1 MDELKNITQEN
12 DNLFDEVDNQEQ
24 ESFEPTQEEDRTTDH
39 TYEDSDQDSTD
50 TTEETSENLYD
61 EDTEVEE
68 EESNDEQYTEGQ
80 YERFGTLNYLRN
92 MGYINDWEEDVR
104 NYSEDDLD
112 VFIQDRMDNMVNEK
126 LRGALQQLPDIVQ
139 QLNEFALSGGDVR
152 SFFSQIAQQNQQGI
166 VEGMDLSD
174 PYNQET
180 VVYNTLQSQGYPPEY
195 IQSQI
200 EFLKSSNNLQNH
212 ANVYYNQFIANR
224 KAQLNAMVQQQQQKE
239 YQARQAFAKQRQALD
254 SYVQSINE
262 VAGLPL
268 SLRDKKELTDYM
280 LTPAYTLEDGSTIT
294 QLQKDLYYDL
304 LQNKETALQLAL
316 LLKNRNSD
324 GSLNL
329 SSIKRQVETEVTNKT
344 KANLR
349 RQNRNT
355 PNSNSGKYPTYK
367 QKSLDSYF
375 D

>member
-1 MDELKNITQEN
+1 MDELDNITQEN
-12 DNLFDEVDNQEQ
+12 ENLFNEVDSQEQ
-24 ESFEPTQEEDRTTDH
+24 ESFEPTQEEDRSIAH
-39 TYEDSDQDSTD
+39 TYEDSETDDSDTD
-50 TTEETSENLYD
+50 EDASENLYD
-61 EDTEVEE
+61 GEQETEDD
-68 EESNDEQYTEGQ
+68 ESDYDYTDGQ
-80 YERFGTLNYLRN
+80 YERFGALNYLRN

-112 VFIQDRMDNMVNEK
+112 VFIQSKMDNMVNDR

-152 SFFSQIAQQNQQGI
+152 TFFSQIAQQNQQGI

-180 VVYNTLQSQGYPPEY
+180 VVYNTLQSQGYPQEY

-224 KAQLNAMVQQQQQKE
+224 REQLNAMVQYQQQQE
-239 YQARQAFAKQRQALD
+239 YQARQAFAQQRHALD

-262 VAGLPL
+262 VAGLSL

-304 LQNKETALQLAL
+304 IQNQETAIQLAL

-329 SSIKRQVETEVTNKT
+329 SSIKRQVETEITNKT

-355 PNSNSGKYPTYK
+355 PSSNSGKYPTYK

>member
-1 MDELKNITQEN
+1 MNKLENISQESE
-12 DNLFDEVDNQEQ
+12 NLFDEVDTQEQ
-24 ESFEPTQEEDRTTDH
+24 ETFESVQEEDRST
-39 TYEDSDQDSTD
+39 DSTYVD
-50 TTEETSENLYD
+50 ESESISN
-61 EDTEVEE
+61 EEE
-68 EESNDEQYTEGQ
+68 EESDNLYEEDQDSEEDEDTSEYTDGQ
-80 YERFGTLNYLRN
+80 YERFGALEYLRKQ
-92 MGYINDWEEDVR
+92 GYINDWDEDVR

-112 VFIQDRMDNMVNEK
+112 VFIQDRMDDMVNAK

-152 SFFSQIAQQNQQGI
+152 TFFSQIAQQNQRGI
-166 VEGMDLSD
+166 VEGMDMTD

-200 EFLKSSNNLQNH
+200 EFLKTSNNLQSH
-212 ANVYYNQFIANR
+212 ANAYYNQFIAQR
-224 KAQLNAMVQQQQQKE
+224 RAQMDAMVKKQQEQE
-239 YQARQAFAKQRQALD
+239 YRARQAFAQQRQALD
-254 SYVQSINE
+254 SYVQSVNE

-304 LQNKETALQLAL
+304 IQNQETAVQLAL

-329 SSIKRQVETEVTNKT
+329 SSIKRQVETEVTRKT

-355 PNSNSGKYPTYK
+355 PSSNSGKYPTYK